1 MKVICFLVF
10 LSFKYCYYCQQCL
23 KYDFDKSENISLWH
37 VLVSEFSQLME
48 YHQEKRRSFA
58 QWFAIL
64 IFENLY
70 MSGDIHLLTSILRRN
85 CYTEIYLKKLKIG

>member
-1 MKVICFLVF
+1 M
-10 LSFKYCYYCQQCL
+10 L

-48 YHQEKRRSFA
+48 YHQEERRSFA

-64 IFENLY
+64 IFENL
-70 MSGDIHLLTSILRRN
+70 
-85 CYTEIYLKKLKIG
+85 

>member
-1 MKVICFLVF
+1 M
-10 LSFKYCYYCQQCL
+10 L

-64 IFENLY
+64 IFENL
-70 MSGDIHLLTSILRRN
+70 
-85 CYTEIYLKKLKIG
+85 